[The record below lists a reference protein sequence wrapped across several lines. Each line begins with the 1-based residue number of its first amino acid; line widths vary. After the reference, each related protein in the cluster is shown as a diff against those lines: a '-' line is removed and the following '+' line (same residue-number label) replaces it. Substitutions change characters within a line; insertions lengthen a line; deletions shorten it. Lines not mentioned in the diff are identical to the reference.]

1 MPGSPEDRPIPGPSG
16 PPPPVPRTGGGPGT
30 LLHVPARLDACAEVR
45 AFVRG
50 RAAELGADE
59 TATTDLVQAVDEWV
73 TNVVVHGYRGSPGP
87 VDVELERDAA
97 SIIVRVSDLAPVF
110 DPGVAPRFDPSVPLE
125 RRRLGGMGIYLMR
138 DLMDSIEH
146 RPLPGGGN
154 EVTMRRHCRTRARRG
169 SG

>member
-1 MPGSPEDRPIPGPSG
+1 MIDGASDR
-16 PPPPVPRTGGGPGT
+16 T
-30 LLHVPARLDACAEVR
+30 LRLQADLGRLAEVR
-45 AFVRG
+45 RFVREV
-50 RAAELGADE
+50 APAVGADDR
-59 TATTDLVQAVDEWV
+59 TVIDLVQAVDEWV